1 MVVYLKANQ
10 EIRVATSL
18 SLAPFPWMILWGDSQ
33 IRIVSA
39 KGVKE
44 TTVGEEIRRG
54 RPANAKIAEEEIK
67 NAKDKKKSS

>member
-18 SLAPFPWMILWGDSQ
+18 SLAPFPWMICKDSQ

-54 RPANAKIAEEEIK
+54 RPASEKIAEEEIK

>member
-18 SLAPFPWMILWGDSQ
+18 SLAPFPWMICRDSQ
-33 IRIVSA
+33 IRIVSV

-44 TTVGEEIRRG
+44 TTVEEEIKRG
-54 RPANAKIAEEEIK
+54 RHASVKIAEEETK